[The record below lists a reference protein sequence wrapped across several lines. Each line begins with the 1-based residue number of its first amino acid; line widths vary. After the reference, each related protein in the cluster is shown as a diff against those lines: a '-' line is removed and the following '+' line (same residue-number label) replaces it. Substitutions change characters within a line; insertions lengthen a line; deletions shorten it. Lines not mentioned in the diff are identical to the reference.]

1 VLDLSIGGRSSDELI
16 PVTLMSS
23 SELFSSSLVLVW
35 KLIDERLV
43 IQHVVI
49 GWDVRGLMLIIPRCE
64 EDSVSKLIL
73 GLTVLSL
80 VALFEGC

>member
-16 PVTLMSS
+16 PVTLMGS
-23 SELFSSSLVLVW
+23 SELSGSSLVLVW
-35 KLIDERLV
+35 KLVNKLFV
-43 IQHVVI
+43 VQHVVI
-49 GWDVRGLMLIIPRCE
+49 GWDVRGLMLVIPRSE
-64 EDSVSKLIL
+64 EDSVSKLIN